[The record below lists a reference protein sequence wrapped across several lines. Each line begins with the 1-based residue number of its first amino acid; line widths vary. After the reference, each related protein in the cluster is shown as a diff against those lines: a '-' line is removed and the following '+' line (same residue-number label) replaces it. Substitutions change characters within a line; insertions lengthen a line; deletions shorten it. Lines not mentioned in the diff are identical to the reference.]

1 MGINVRPFCVQALHT
16 LSKYYEI
23 YVFTA
28 SSENYA
34 NSIVDFLD
42 PHNKYISGI
51 LSRQQ
56 CMQTK
61 SGFFIK
67 DLRILNNRDLKD
79 VVIVDNMPHSF
90 GFQIENGI
98 PILEWLNDQ
107 NDMELKYLTR
117 YLLEALNYDD
127 LRLFNKEK
135 LKLEE
140 LATAHE
146 LLS

>member
-1 MGINVRPFCVQALHT
+1 M
-16 LSKYYEI
+16 SKYYEI

-42 PHNKYISGI
+42 PQNRYISGI
-51 LSRQQ
+51 LSRRH

-67 DLRILNNRDLKD
+67 DLRILNNRELKD
-79 VVIVDNMPHSF
+79 LIIIDNMPHSF

-98 PILEWLNDQ
+98 PIMEWFNDKT
-107 NDMELKYLTR
+107 DTELKYLTH
-117 YLLEALNYDD
+117 YLLEGLKYEDI
-127 LRLFNKEK
+127 RVFNRER
-135 LKLEE
+135 LKLEK
-140 LATAHE
+140 LCLAHE
-146 LLS
+146 LL